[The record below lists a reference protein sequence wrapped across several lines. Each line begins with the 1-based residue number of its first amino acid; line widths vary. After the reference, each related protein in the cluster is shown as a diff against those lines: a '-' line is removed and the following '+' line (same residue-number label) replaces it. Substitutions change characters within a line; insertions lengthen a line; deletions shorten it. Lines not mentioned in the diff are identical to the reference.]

1 MNRSEQLASLAT
13 DTVWDIIVIGGGATG
28 LGTALDA
35 ATRGYKTLLLE
46 GHDFAK
52 GTSSR
57 STKLVHGGVRYLE
70 QGNIKLVREALRE
83 RGYLL
88 KNAPHLTSVQTFIV
102 PVFSWWEKM
111 FYGLGLK
118 FYDLLSGKL
127 SLGDTQ
133 ILSKK
138 ETTSHLPTI
147 NADKLAG
154 GILYYDG
161 QFDDSHLAIEIAATA
176 IKSGATVIN
185 YCKVTG
191 FIKTNDKITGVE
203 CIDVLSEKK
212 YTLRTK
218 VVVNATGV
226 FTNAIVQM
234 DDHLQHDLVSP
245 SQGIHLV
252 IDAKFFPGTDA
263 MMIPKTDDGRVL
275 FAVPWHDKVVLGT
288 TDTPIE
294 EISYEPK
301 PLEEEIEFI
310 IKHINRYCTTLIK
323 RADINSVYVGL
334 RPLVKQKSKGS
345 TALISREH
353 HLSVSSSGLITI
365 MGGKWTTYRKMAAD
379 AVDNAAFIGKF
390 NKEKCKTAHTPI
402 GDEQEKENRMNEI
415 IKNDISL
422 KELVH
427 PNYTFTKAGL
437 VYAVKYEM
445 AICIEDILARRM
457 RLLFLDAKL
466 AIALAPMVASIIAPY
481 LQKDKNWEAL
491 EVKSFTELAGQY
503 ILS

>member
-1 MNRSEQLASLAT
+1 MNRSEQLQSLAT

-133 ILSKK
+133 ILSAK
-138 ETTSHLPTI
+138 ETLSHLPSI
-147 NADKLAG
+147 NAEKLAG

-161 QFDDSHLAIEIAATA
+161 QFNDSGLAIELAATA
-176 IKSGATVIN
+176 INKGATVLN
-185 YCKVTG
+185 YCKATG

-212 YTLRTK
+212 YTLNTK
-218 VVVNATGV
+218 VAVNATGV

-234 DDHLQHDLVSP
+234 DNELEHDLVSP

-310 IKHINRYCTTLIK
+310 IKHINRYCTALIT

-334 RPLVKQKSKGS
+334 RPLVKQKNKVSS
-345 TALISREH
+345 SLISREH
-353 HLSVSSSGLITI
+353 HLSVSPTGLITI
-365 MGGKWTTYRKMAAD
+365 TGGKWTTYRKMAAD
-379 AVDNAAFIGKF
+379 AVDNAAFIGKL
-390 NKEKCKTAHTPI
+390 NKEKCSTAHTQI
-402 GDEQEKENRMNEI
+402 GDELEKENRIQEI
-415 IKNDISL
+415 LKHDASL
-422 KELVH
+422 AEKIH
-427 PNYTFTKAGL
+427 AKYPFTKAQI
-437 VYAVKYEM
+437 VYSVKYEM
-445 AICIEDILARRM
+445 AICIEDILARRI
-457 RLLFLDAKL
+457 RLLFLDARL
-466 AIALAPMVASIIAPY
+466 AIELAPMVASIIAPY
-481 LQKDKNWEAL
+481 LQKDKNWEAGQ
-491 EVKSFTELAGQY
+491 VKSFTQLADQY
-503 ILS
+503 ILK

>member
-1 MNRSEQLASLAT
+1 MNRSEQLQALAT
-13 DTVWDIIVIGGGATG
+13 DTIWDIIVIGGGATG

-35 ATRGYKTLLLE
+35 SLRGYKTLLLE

-57 STKLVHGGVRYLE
+57 STKLVHGGVRYLQ

-111 FYGLGLK
+111 FYGIGLK
-118 FYDLLSGKL
+118 VYDLLSGKL
-127 SLGDTQ
+127 SLGNTQ

-138 ETTSHLPTI
+138 ETLAHLPSI
-147 NADKLAG
+147 NSNKLVG
-154 GILYYDG
+154 GILYFDG
-161 QFDDSHLAIEIAATA
+161 QFDDSHLAIELAATA
-176 IKSGATVIN
+176 INKGATVIN
-185 YCKVTG
+185 YCKATG
-191 FIKTNDKITGVE
+191 FIKTKEKITSVE

-212 YTLRTK
+212 YSLKTK

-226 FTNAIVQM
+226 FTNAVVQM
-234 DDHLQHDLVSP
+234 DNALEDDLVSP

-294 EISYEPK
+294 EISFEPK

-310 IKHINRYCTTLIK
+310 IKHINRYCTKLIT
-323 RADINSVYVGL
+323 RSDINSVYVGL
-334 RPLVKQKSKGS
+334 RPLVKQKTQISS
-345 TALISREH
+345 ALISREH
-353 HLSVSSSGLITI
+353 HLTVSPSGLITI
-365 MGGKWTTYRKMAAD
+365 TGGKWTTYRKMAAD
-379 AVDNAAFIGKF
+379 AVDNAAFIGKL
-390 NKEKCKTAHTPI
+390 NKEKCITANTQI
-402 GDEQEKENRMNEI
+402 GDELEKKNRVQEI
-415 IKNDISL
+415 LKNDALLAEKIHAKYS
-422 KELVH
+422 
-427 PNYTFTKAGL
+427 FTKAQI

-445 AICIEDILARRM
+445 AICIEDILARRI
-457 RLLFLDAKL
+457 RLLFLDARL
-466 AIALAPMVASIIAPY
+466 AIELAPMVASIMATY
-481 LQKDKNWEAL
+481 LQKDKNWEAA
-491 EVKSFTELAGQY
+491 EIASFTQLAAQY
-503 ILS
+503 VLQ

>member
-13 DTVWDIIVIGGGATG
+13 DTVWDIIIIGGGATG

-35 ATRGYKTLLLE
+35 AKRGYKTLLLE

-111 FYGLGLK
+111 FYGIGLK
-118 FYDLLSGKL
+118 VYDLLSGKL
-127 SLGDTQ
+127 SLGKTE

-138 ETTSHLPTI
+138 ETASHLPTI
-147 NADKLAG
+147 NAEKLVG

-176 IKSGATVIN
+176 IKSGATVLN
-185 YCKVTG
+185 YCKATG

-203 CIDVLSEKK
+203 CLDVLSEKK
-212 YTLRTK
+212 YTLNTK

-234 DDHLQHDLVSP
+234 DNELEHDLVSP

-310 IKHINRYCTTLIK
+310 VKHINRYCTTLIT

-334 RPLVKQKSKGS
+334 RPLVKQKNKVSS
-345 TALISREH
+345 ALISREH
-353 HLSVSSSGLITI
+353 HLSVSPSGLITI
-365 MGGKWTTYRKMAAD
+365 TGGKWTTYRKMAAD

-390 NKEKCKTAHTPI
+390 NKVKCTTAHTPI
-402 GDEQEKENRMNEI
+402 GDELEKENRFQKI
-415 IKNDISL
+415 L
-422 KELVH
+422 KEDALLAEKIH
-427 PNYTFTKAGL
+427 PNYSFTKAQI
-437 VYAVKYEM
+437 VYALKYEM
-445 AICIEDILARRM
+445 AICLEDILARRI

-466 AIALAPMVASIIAPY
+466 ALELAPMVASIMATY
-481 LQKDKNWEAL
+481 LQKDKNWEAEEL
-491 EVKSFTELAGQY
+491 ASFTQLAAQY
-503 ILS
+503 ILK

>member
-1 MNRSEQLASLAT
+1 MNRHEQLQALET
-13 DTVWDIIVIGGGATG
+13 DTIWDIIVIGGGATG

-35 ATRGYKTLLLE
+35 SLRGYKTLLVE

-88 KNAPHLTSVQTFIV
+88 KNAPHLTSVQTFII
-102 PVFSWWEKM
+102 PVYSWWEKM
-111 FYGLGLK
+111 FYGIGLK

-138 ETTSHLPTI
+138 ETVSHLPSI
-147 NADKLAG
+147 NTKKLSG

-161 QFDDSHLAIEIAATA
+161 QFNDSHLAIEIAATA
-176 IKSGATVIN
+176 IKKGATVIN
-185 YCKVTG
+185 YCMATG
-191 FIKTNDKITGVE
+191 FTKANGKITGIE
-203 CIDVLSEKK
+203 CLDVFSKKK
-212 YTLRTK
+212 YTLQAK

-226 FTNAIVQM
+226 FTNAVVQM
-234 DDHLQHDLVSP
+234 DDHTQHDLVRP

-252 IDAKFFPGTDA
+252 IDAKFFQGIDA

-294 EISYEPK
+294 HISFEPK
-301 PLEEEIEFI
+301 PLEEEIKFI
-310 IKHINRYCTTLIK
+310 IKHINRYCTTLIT

-334 RPLVKQKSKGS
+334 RPLVKQKTQISS
-345 TALISREH
+345 ALISREH
-353 HLSVSSSGLITI
+353 HLSVSPTGLITI
-365 MGGKWTTYRKMAAD
+365 TGGKWTTYRKMAAD
-379 AVDNAAFIGKF
+379 AVDNAAFIVKLK
-390 NKEKCKTAHTPI
+390 KEKCITAQTKI
-402 GDEQEKENRMNEI
+402 GDVLEKENRIQEI
-415 IKNDISL
+415 INNDASL
-422 KELVH
+422 ALKIH
-427 PNYTFTKAGL
+427 TKYPFTKAAL

-445 AICIEDILARRM
+445 AMSIEDILARRI
-457 RLLFLDAKL
+457 RLLFLDARL
-466 AIALAPMVASIIAPY
+466 AIQLAPMVASIIAPY
-481 LQKDKNWEAL
+481 LQKDKNWEAI
-491 EVKSFTELAGQY
+491 EVASFTQLAEQY
-503 ILS
+503 IYN

>member
-1 MNRSEQLASLAT
+1 MNRSQQLEALAT
-13 DTVWDIIVIGGGATG
+13 DTIWDIIVIGGGATG
-28 LGTALDA
+28 LGSALDA
-35 ATRGYKTLLLE
+35 ATRGYKTLLIE
-46 GHDFAK
+46 SHDFAK

-111 FYGLGLK
+111 FYGIGLK

-138 ETTSHLPTI
+138 ETIAHLPTI
-147 NADKLAG
+147 NTEKLSG
-154 GILYYDG
+154 GILYFDG
-161 QFDDSHLAIEIAATA
+161 QFDDSHLAIELAATA
-176 IKSGATVIN
+176 INKGATIIN
-185 YCKVTG
+185 YCKAIG
-191 FIKTNDKITGVE
+191 FVKTNDKITGVA
-203 CIDVLSEKK
+203 CIDVVSEKK
-212 YTLRTK
+212 YTLKTK

-252 IDAKFFPGTDA
+252 VDAKFFPGMDA
-263 MMIPKTDDGRVL
+263 LMIPKTDDGRVL
-275 FAVPWHDKVVLGT
+275 FAVPWHNKVVLGT
-288 TDTPIE
+288 PDTPIE
-294 EISYEPK
+294 EILLEPK

-310 IKHINRYCTTLIK
+310 INHINRYCTTLIT
-323 RADINSVYVGL
+323 RTNINSVYVGL
-334 RPLVKQKSKGS
+334 RPLVKQKRKGS
-345 TALISREH
+345 TALLSREH
-353 HLSVSSSGLITI
+353 HLSVSPSGLITI
-365 MGGKWTTYRKMAAD
+365 TGGKWTTYRKMAAD
-379 AVDNAAFIGKF
+379 AVDNAGFIGKL
-390 NKEKCKTAHTPI
+390 NKENCTTAHTPI
-402 GDEQEKENRMNEI
+402 GDELEKENRMKEI
-415 IKNDISL
+415 LKNDASL
-422 KELVH
+422 KEFIH
-427 PNYTFTKAGL
+427 PNYPFIKAQI
-437 VYAVKYEM
+437 VYAVKFEM
-445 AICIEDILARRM
+445 AMGIEDILARRM

-466 AIALAPMVASIIAPY
+466 AIAVAPMVASIIAPY

-503 ILS
+503 ILQ